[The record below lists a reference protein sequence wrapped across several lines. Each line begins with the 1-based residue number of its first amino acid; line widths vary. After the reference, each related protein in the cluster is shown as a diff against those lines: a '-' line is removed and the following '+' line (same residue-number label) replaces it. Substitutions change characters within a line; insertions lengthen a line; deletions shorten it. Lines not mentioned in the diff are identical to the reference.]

1 MFVQIDVSDHQL
13 LEGRSPTLSIHVFLS
28 VQVGLKGNPKNI
40 SGNVNECINEV
51 ILRLL

>member
-13 LEGRSPTLSIHVFLS
+13 LEGRSSTLSIYVFLS

-40 SGNVNECINEV
+40 SRN
-51 ILRLL
+51 ILETFWKHE